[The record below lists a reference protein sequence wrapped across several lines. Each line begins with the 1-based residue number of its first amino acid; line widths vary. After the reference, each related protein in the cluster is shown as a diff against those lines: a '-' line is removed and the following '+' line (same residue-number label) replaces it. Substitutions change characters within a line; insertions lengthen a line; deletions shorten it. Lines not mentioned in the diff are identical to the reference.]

1 MLDKEYLFQQLERS
15 FYPINDIK
23 RLSVLHKQ
31 ELNNLKNHV
40 RKGATPEH
48 VAKQLEELA
57 KEMNELSN
65 LACSLELYVR
75 SVKNQLGN
83 ELGKN
88 VNKHE

>member
-1 MLDKEYLFQQLERS
+1 MLDKEYLHTQLERS
-15 FYPINDIK
+15 FFPINDIK

-48 VAKQLEELA
+48 VAKQLEELT

-75 SVKNQLGN
+75 SIKNQLGN

>member
-1 MLDKEYLFQQLERS
+1 MLDKEYLHTQLERS

-48 VAKQLEELA
+48 VVKQLEELT